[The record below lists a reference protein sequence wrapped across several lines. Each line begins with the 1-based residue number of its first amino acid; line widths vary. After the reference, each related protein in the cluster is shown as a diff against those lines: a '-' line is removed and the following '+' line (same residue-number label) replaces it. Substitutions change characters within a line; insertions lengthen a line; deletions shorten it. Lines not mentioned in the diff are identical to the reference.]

1 MTTLIIAGLSCIG
14 FFTAIWILIV
24 LHRSKEELR
33 ELKQVFA
40 QNERANRQELQTN
53 LAQFNDSVL
62 TRMTDIATLQKN
74 QFDSFANQLN
84 NASKINVNNLE
95 NMRNTVEKRLQHLQ
109 DDNNKKLEQM
119 RNTVDEKLHATL
131 EKRLGES
138 FKLVSDRLEQVHKG
152 LGEMQTLAHGV
163 GDLKKVLSN
172 VKTRGVWGEIQ
183 LENLLDQ
190 ILTQDQYA
198 KNVKTKKGGTEHVE
212 FAIKL
217 PGKNNDIEDPVWLP
231 IDAKFPQDKYQQLLD
246 AQDAADPQQV
256 ILATK
261 ALQVQLKLEAR
272 HIQEK
277 YIDPPH
283 STDFGIL
290 FLPIEGLYADV
301 LRIDGLQE
309 ELQRNYRVLIA
320 GPTTLAALLNSLQMG
335 FRTLAVEKRSSE
347 VWSLLGVV
355 KAEFG
360 KFGVVLEKTQK
371 KIQEAGNTME
381 QAATR
386 TRVIERQL
394 KNVQTLPENNTS
406 DHLGLF

>member
-1 MTTLIIAGLSCIG
+1 MTLLIIAGLCCIG
-14 FFTAIWILIV
+14 FFTALWILIV

-33 ELKQVFA
+33 ELKHAFT
-40 QNERANRQELQTN
+40 QNERANRQELHQN
-53 LAQFNDSVL
+53 LAQFNETVL
-62 TRMTDIATLQKN
+62 TRMTGI
-74 QFDSFANQLN
+74 FDSLTKQLN
-84 NASKINVNNLE
+84 NTSQTNVSHLE

-109 DDNNKKLEQM
+109 EDNNKKLEQM

-190 ILTQDQYA
+190 ILTKDQYA

-261 ALQVQLKLEAR
+261 ALKGQLKVEAR

-290 FLPIEGLYADV
+290 FLPIEGLYAEV
-301 LRIDGLQE
+301 LRINGLQE

-355 KAEFG
+355 KSEFG
-360 KFGVVLEKTQK
+360 KFGVVLEKTHK
-371 KIQEAGNTME
+371 KIQEASNTME

>member
-1 MTTLIIAGLSCIG
+1 MTTLIIAGLCCIG

-40 QNERANRQELQTN
+40 QNERANRQELHQN
-53 LAQFNDSVL
+53 LAQFNETVL
-62 TRMTDIATLQKN
+62 TRMTGI
-74 QFDSFANQLN
+74 FDSLVKQLN
-84 NASKINVNNLE
+84 NTSQTNVSHLE
-95 NMRNTVEKRLQHLQ
+95 NMRNTIEKRLQHLQ

-301 LRIDGLQE
+301 LRINGLQE

>member
-1 MTTLIIAGLSCIG
+1 MTTLIIAGLCCIG

-40 QNERANRQELQTN
+40 QNERANRQELHQN
-53 LAQFNDSVL
+53 LAQFNETVL
-62 TRMTDIATLQKN
+62 TRMTGI
-74 QFDSFANQLN
+74 FDSLVKQLN
-84 NASKINVNNLE
+84 NTSQTNVSHLE

-301 LRIDGLQE
+301 LRINGLQE

>member
-1 MTTLIIAGLSCIG
+1 MTTLIIAGLCCIG

-40 QNERANRQELQTN
+40 QNERANRQELHQN
-53 LAQFNDSVL
+53 LAQFNETVL
-62 TRMTDIATLQKN
+62 TRMTGI
-74 QFDSFANQLN
+74 FDSLVKQLN
-84 NASKINVNNLE
+84 NTSQTSVSHLE

-109 DDNNKKLEQM
+109 EDNNKKLEQM

-301 LRIDGLQE
+301 LRINGLQE

-347 VWSLLGVV
+347 VWSLLGIV

>member
-1 MTTLIIAGLSCIG
+1 MTTLIIAGLCCIG

-40 QNERANRQELQTN
+40 QNERANRQELHQN
-53 LAQFNDSVL
+53 LAQFNETVL
-62 TRMTDIATLQKN
+62 TRMTGI
-74 QFDSFANQLN
+74 FDSLVKQLN
-84 NASKINVNNLE
+84 NTSQTNVSHLE
-95 NMRNTVEKRLQHLQ
+95 NMRNTIEKRLQHLQ

-261 ALQVQLKLEAR
+261 ALKSQLKLEAR

-290 FLPIEGLYADV
+290 FLPIEGLYAEV
-301 LRIDGLQE
+301 LRINGLQE

>member
-1 MTTLIIAGLSCIG
+1 MTTLIIAGLCCIG

-40 QNERANRQELQTN
+40 QNERANRQELHQN
-53 LAQFNDSVL
+53 LAQFNETVL
-62 TRMTDIATLQKN
+62 TRMTGI
-74 QFDSFANQLN
+74 FDSLVKQLN
-84 NASKINVNNLE
+84 NTSQTNVSHLE

-301 LRIDGLQE
+301 LRINGLQE
-309 ELQRNYRVLIA
+309 EFQRNYRVLIA